1 MNIFVCIKQVPDTET
16 KIKLKADQSWID
28 TTGIKWMISP
38 YDAMAV
44 EEAIRIKEK
53 NPGST
58 VTLISAGPARLS
70 EMFVNAIAMG
80 ADEAIRVD
88 VPETAD
94 SHLVAKSIAGALKKQ
109 PKVDLI
115 LCGKEAIDDGA
126 AQVSQLIAS
135 TLALPCVT
143 VALAIEL
150 SGTSAKCKREVEG
163 GAFEMIETSLPAL
176 IAVQKGIN
184 EPRYAKLPDLMKAKK
199 KEIKLMSMAD
209 AGVSESDQKIRYKN
223 FQLPP
228 PKQAGKKIPGE
239 PAAQA
244 KELARLL
251 HEEAKVI

>member
-16 KIKLKADQSWID
+16 KIKLKPDNSWID
-28 TTGIKWMISP
+28 TAGIKWMISP

-53 NPGST
+53 NAGST

-94 SHLVAKSIAGALKKQ
+94 SNLAAKALAGALKKQ

-126 AQVSQLIAS
+126 AQVSQLVAAS
-135 TLALPCVT
+135 MGLPCIT
-143 VALAIEL
+143 VALAIEF
-150 SGTSAKCKREVEG
+150 SGAGVKCKREVEG
-163 GAFEMIETSLPAL
+163 GAYEMIESPLPAVV
-176 IAVQKGIN
+176 AVQKGIN

-199 KEIKLMSMAD
+199 KEIKVVSMAD

-228 PKQAGKKIPGE
+228 PKQAGKKVAGE